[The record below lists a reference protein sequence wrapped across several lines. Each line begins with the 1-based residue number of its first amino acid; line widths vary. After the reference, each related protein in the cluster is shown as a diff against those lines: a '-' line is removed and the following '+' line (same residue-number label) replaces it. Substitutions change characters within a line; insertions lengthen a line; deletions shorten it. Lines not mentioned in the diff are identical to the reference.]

1 MKANKQN
8 LVQVSLSPE
17 VREKDE
23 QQINRTWFKS
33 ASVLRSER
41 KMKANKQN
49 LVQVSLSP
57 EVREKDES
65 K

>member
-23 QQINRTWFKS
+23 SK
-33 ASVLRSER
+33 VLRSER

>member
-1 MKANKQN
+1 MTANKQN

-17 VREKDE
+17 V
-23 QQINRTWFKS
+23 RTWFKS

-57 EVREKDES
+57 EVREKDDS